1 MSSTFIFIVAIVFF
15 VIALNFFMLYVRL
28 KRERHPKANRA
39 AMEEKEA
46 VEWRDREIQRRLD
59 REQEEAVHCVELRN
73 KTLELYEQV
82 RRNASIAEKQDSTVP
97 AEAPESEICNTEKN
111 A

>member
-1 MSSTFIFIVAIVFF
+1 MGNTFVVLVAIIFF
-15 VIALNFFMLYVRL
+15 VIAINFFMLFARL
-28 KRERHPKANRA
+28 KGTRPRKIEKA

-59 REQEEAVHCVELRN
+59 REQEDAIKQIELRN

-82 RRNASIAEKQDSTVP
+82 RKEA
-97 AEAPESEICNTEKN
+97 AEAEQE
-111 A
+111 